1 MKFGKLY
8 IVGGGK
14 MTVKELIEKLAG
26 YEDFDLKFCIT
37 DNTNSKFLSVRTF
50 DIEVI
55 DIGYSDKV
63 IVLGE
68 VEE

>member
-1 MKFGKLY
+1 
-8 IVGGGK
+8 

-26 YEDFDLKFCIT
+26 HEDFDLKFCIA
-37 DNTNSKFLSVRTF
+37 DKNKNSKFISVRTF

-68 VEE
+68 VADDKTM

>member
-1 MKFGKLY
+1 
-8 IVGGGK
+8 
-14 MTVKELIEKLAG
+14 MTVKELIERLAG
-26 YEDFDLKFCIT
+26 YEDFDLKFYIA
-37 DNTNSKFLSVRTF
+37 DKNTNTKFLSIRTF

-68 VEE
+68 VAE

>member
-1 MKFGKLY
+1 
-8 IVGGGK
+8 

-26 YEDFDLKFCIT
+26 YEDFDLKFCIE
-37 DNTNSKFLSVRTF
+37 DKNKNSKFLSVRTF

-68 VEE
+68 VAE

>member
-1 MKFGKLY
+1 
-8 IVGGGK
+8 
-14 MTVKELIEKLAG
+14 MTGKELIEKLAG
-26 YEDFDLKFCIT
+26 HEDFDLKFCIV
-37 DNTNSKFLSVRTF
+37 DKNTNSKFLSVRTF

-68 VEE
+68 VAE

>member
-1 MKFGKLY
+1 
-8 IVGGGK
+8 

-26 YEDFDLKFCIT
+26 HEDFDLKFCIA
-37 DNTNSKFLSVRTF
+37 DKNKNSKFISVRTF
-50 DIEVI
+50 DIEVV

-68 VEE
+68 VAE

>member
-1 MKFGKLY
+1 M
-8 IVGGGK
+8 I
-14 MTVKELIEKLAG
+14 VKELIEKLAG
-26 YEDFDLKFCIT
+26 YEDFDLKFCIA
-37 DNTNSKFLSVRTF
+37 DKNKNSKFISVRTS

>member
-1 MKFGKLY
+1 
-8 IVGGGK
+8 

-26 YEDFDLKFCIT
+26 YEDFDLKFCIA
-37 DNTNSKFLSVRTF
+37 DKSKNSKFISVRTF

-55 DIGYSDKV
+55 DIGCSDKV

-68 VEE
+68 VAE